1 MYLSRRKVK
10 VMKINNKF
18 LKENEVIKNNVKRN
32 LPNNVAP
39 QEVAAYSDILIKL
52 GGRND
57 LSDKDVLQAFI
68 SDIESE
74 SHTQHEDMQH
84 EEDEMVNEITTRV
97 LSELNPLLKRI
108 DSVRDG
114 FPCTPYL
121 IEAEVT
127 HMRPDKTGLDD
138 KIATQVL
145 SELEPLLKRVGSEK
159 IKNSLMEMI
168 SNAGFTPILGQP
180 EPGVLTKELLR
191 DEPCHEDPLLAE
203 EPVNWSLNEYMEAYE
218 IKMNTLTKRMMR
230 PPPFLILK
238 RQQRKEKW
246 MQLKYLQMRI
256 QGNASPSVT
265 TGLLSGLNILGYMDM
280 RYLDP
285 GGQHQEEPQAS
296 STVPLPSPP
305 LAPLLSRMVGPVSGE
320 SQHNTSTEANSYS
333 GPKCDDSH
341 CQ

>member
-1 MYLSRRKVK
+1 
-10 VMKINNKF
+10 MKNKD
-18 LKENEVIKNNVKRN
+18 LEENEVIKNNVKRN

-84 EEDEMVNEITTRV
+84 EED
-97 LSELNPLLKRI
+97 
-108 DSVRDG
+108 
-114 FPCTPYL
+114 
-121 IEAEVT
+121 
-127 HMRPDKTGLDD
+127 

-145 SELEPLLKRVGSEK
+145 SELEE

-168 SNAGFTPILGQP
+168 DLLIEEFNSNAGFTPILGQP

-203 EPVNWSLNEYMEAYE
+203 EPVNWGLNEYMEAYE

-246 MQLKYLQMRI
+246 MQLKYLQGFSVQMRV
-256 QGNASPSVT
+256 QVAHRMN
-265 TGLLSGLNILGYMDM
+265 LDILRLY
-280 RYLDP
+280 
-285 GGQHQEEPQAS
+285 
-296 STVPLPSPP
+296 
-305 LAPLLSRMVGPVSGE
+305 
-320 SQHNTSTEANSYS
+320 
-333 GPKCDDSH
+333 
-341 CQ
+341 

>member
-1 MYLSRRKVK
+1 
-10 VMKINNKF
+10 MKINNKD

-97 LSELNPLLKRI
+97 LSEL
-108 DSVRDG
+108 
-114 FPCTPYL
+114 
-121 IEAEVT
+121 
-127 HMRPDKTGLDD
+127 
-138 KIATQVL
+138 
-145 SELEPLLKRVGSEK
+145 EPLLKRVGSEK

-180 EPGVLTKELLR
+180 EPRVLTKELLR

-203 EPVNWSLNEYMEAYE
+203 EPVNWGLNEYMEAYE

-246 MQLKYLQMRI
+246 MQLKYLQKQGFSVQMRI
-256 QGNASPSVT
+256 QVAHRMN
-265 TGLLSGLNILGYMDM
+265 LDM
-280 RYLDP
+280 LRLY
-285 GGQHQEEPQAS
+285 
-296 STVPLPSPP
+296 
-305 LAPLLSRMVGPVSGE
+305 
-320 SQHNTSTEANSYS
+320 
-333 GPKCDDSH
+333 
-341 CQ
+341 

>member
-1 MYLSRRKVK
+1 
-10 VMKINNKF
+10 MKINNKD

-39 QEVAAYSDILIKL
+39 QEDAAYSDILIKL

-74 SHTQHEDMQH
+74 SHTQHE
-84 EEDEMVNEITTRV
+84 EDEMVNEITTRV

-108 DSVRDG
+108 DSVRDV

-127 HMRPDKTGLDD
+127 HMRPVENSLDD

-203 EPVNWSLNEYMEAYE
+203 EPVNWGLNEYMEAYE

-246 MQLKYLQMRI
+246 MQLKYLQKQGFSVQMRI
-256 QGNASPSVT
+256 QVAHRMN
-265 TGLLSGLNILGYMDM
+265 LDILRLY
-280 RYLDP
+280 
-285 GGQHQEEPQAS
+285 
-296 STVPLPSPP
+296 
-305 LAPLLSRMVGPVSGE
+305 
-320 SQHNTSTEANSYS
+320 
-333 GPKCDDSH
+333 
-341 CQ
+341 